1 MIHAG
6 EEFLCAACDRTSN
19 SWKHLGPNLLDDAIV
34 WAKGYRAAGA
44 GLPRVVVKSFVLS
57 EACLCPSSDCFY
69 FSLKK
74 FRFEDNRQTCIP
86 YGTHKSSC
94 WRTGGERA
102 RQYQLYFTGEGVD
115 RTGRGMRKTK
125 EVMSAVSDVCNSCHT
140 AFYDFT
146 KSTARLPTTKE
157 LLAAP
162 AGQELPQGIDRANI
176 AVVRHMYEAL
186 AAGNMVCSED
196 IAVVLARERRGNKVK
211 DVSDKHLRVVVST
224 MMEVGEG
231 IRDVYVRE

>member
-1 MIHAG
+1 
-6 EEFLCAACDRTSN
+6 
-19 SWKHLGPNLLDDAIV
+19 
-34 WAKGYRAAGA
+34 
-44 GLPRVVVKSFVLS
+44 
-57 EACLCPSSDCFY
+57 
-69 FSLKK
+69 
-74 FRFEDNRQTCIP
+74 
-86 YGTHKSSC
+86 
-94 WRTGGERA
+94 
-102 RQYQLYFTGEGVD
+102 
-115 RTGRGMRKTK
+115 MRKTK

-146 KSTARLPTTKE
+146 KSTARLPTTNE